1 LQSWS
6 VDHIIT
12 GMKITLNIDDGLLER
27 VMKAS
32 GIHSKTG
39 VIDHVMRE
47 WDRRYRLK
55 KLSEIGL
62 GFTDE
67 QVANA
72 FDPNYDLMALRLAET
87 PIPYGE
93 KPSAS

>member
-1 LQSWS
+1 
-6 VDHIIT
+6 
-12 GMKITLNIDDGLLER
+12 MKITLNIDDGLLER

-32 GIHSKTG
+32 GIKSKTG

-55 KLSEIGL
+55 RLSEISL

-72 FDPNYDLMALRLAET
+72 FDPNYDLMAMRLAET
-87 PIPYGE
+87 PISYGE
-93 KPSAS
+93 KPSAG